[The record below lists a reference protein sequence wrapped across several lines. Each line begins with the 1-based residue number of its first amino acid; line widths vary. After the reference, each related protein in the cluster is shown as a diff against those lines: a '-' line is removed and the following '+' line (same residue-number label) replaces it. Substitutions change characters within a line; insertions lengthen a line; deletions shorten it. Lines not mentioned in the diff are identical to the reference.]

1 MYHYIY
7 ISPSYY
13 EKLTGKALKFNSM
26 VFKEKDISTSEEKE
40 LSSRLLEDDR
50 LIAVQFVSGIIAE
63 FNETIASINAVVIVM
78 ILAAG
83 ALAFVVLYNL
93 TNINISERVRE
104 IATIKV
110 LGFYNNEVNMY
121 IIRENIVLTIIGIVC
136 GIIAGTFLA
145 KFMILTIEVDEV
157 MFGRNIEISSYIIAA
172 ILTAVFS
179 LLVNIVMSRK
189 MKKIS
194 MVESLKSIE

>member
-1 MYHYIY
+1 
-7 ISPSYY
+7 
-13 EKLTGKALKFNSM
+13 M